1 VVVIVTNTK
10 MPAPKLSITCS
21 VDVQMHCSHLSKTK
35 VMHRKTEG
43 KVSVTPKSWLALN
56 NTKTYYKYLRDIC
69 QASIWSVLPQASQQ
83 KSLDSQKNSLDLK
96 KFKLLDRHF

>member
-35 VMHRKTEG
+35 VMHRQKAKCLLHLNHDWHSIIQKRITNTFATSAKLAYG
-43 KVSVTPKSWLALN
+43 QCCHRLLSKS
-56 NTKTYYKYLRDIC
+56 
-69 QASIWSVLPQASQQ
+69 
-83 KSLDSQKNSLDLK
+83 
-96 KFKLLDRHF
+96 H